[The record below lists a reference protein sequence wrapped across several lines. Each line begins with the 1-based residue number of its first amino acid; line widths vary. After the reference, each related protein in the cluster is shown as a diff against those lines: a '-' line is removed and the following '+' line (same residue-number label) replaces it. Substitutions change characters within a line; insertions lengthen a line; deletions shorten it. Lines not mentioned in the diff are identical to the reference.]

1 METVTASVTG
11 SGGKPIYILNLQSA
25 IGKSSCVIKFIEGT
39 FTTEID
45 PTMEFLHKKTL
56 VHGEKTLTLE
66 IFDVNGGEGKK

>member
-45 PTMEFLHKKTL
+45 QWNSFHKKTL
-56 VHGEKTLTLE
+56 ILGEKTLTLE